1 MNPNLKPPSKD
12 KSAVRNFFIEK
23 RKILLKNDKERKDV
37 LDREIQSR
45 LILSPEYR
53 RASAILL
60 YAAREDEI
68 ATSSIFYAAV
78 ANGKAV
84 AYPRC
89 EAAGVMR
96 FYRVR
101 SMTDLIPGRYGI
113 MEPRVGCDP
122 FFPDETT
129 LCICPCLCCDM
140 RGERLGWGGGYYDRF
155 LGDFA
160 GVKAALCYSEA
171 VLTELVSEDHDVPM
185 GMLVTDSFIKRLAV
199 K

>member
-1 MNPNLKPPSKD
+1 MNPNRKPPSKD

-23 RKILLKNDKERKDV
+23 RKILLKNHKVQKDA
-37 LDREIQSR
+37 LDREIESR

-53 RASAILL
+53 GAQAILL
-60 YAAREDEI
+60 YAARDNEI
-68 ATSSIFYAAV
+68 ATAAIFYAAF
-78 ANGKAV
+78 ANAKAV

-89 EAAGVMR
+89 EAEGVMR

-101 SMTDLIPGRYGI
+101 SLCDLIPGRYGI
-113 MEPRVGCDP
+113 LEPRAGCEP
-122 FFPDETT
+122 FIPDEKT
-129 LCICPCLCCDM
+129 LCVCPCLCCDM
-140 RGERLGWGGGYYDRF
+140 RGGRLGWGGGYYDRF

-171 VLTELVSEDHDVPM
+171 VLTEIVREAHDVPVDM
-185 GMLVTDSFIKRLAV
+185 IVTDSFIKRLAD